1 MQLQCRTYN
10 DDGTTG
16 VIDSLTKQILT
27 ETSLL
32 AFDHVS
38 QRFQWPLVRSGNR
51 SPPATIIEQGI
62 DRFLQH
68 TLFVA
73 DDDVWRIQVQ

>member
-1 MQLQCRTYN
+1 MKPQSRTDN
-10 DDGTTG
+10 DDGTAG
-16 VIDSLTKQILT
+16 VIDPLAQQILT
-27 ETSLL
+27 EAALL
-32 AFDHVS
+32 TLDHVC

>member
-1 MQLQCRTYN
+1 MQLQSRTDN
-10 DDGTTG
+10 DDGTAG
-16 VIDSLTKQILT
+16 VIDPLAQQVLT
-27 ETSLL
+27 EAALL
-32 AFDHVS
+32 TLDHVS

-51 SPPATIIEQGI
+51 STAATVIEQGI

>member
-1 MQLQCRTYN
+1 MQPQSRTDD
-10 DDGTTG
+10 DDGTAG
-16 VIDSLTKQILT
+16 VIDPLTQQVLT
-27 ETSLL
+27 EAALL
-32 AFDHVS
+32 TLDHVS

-51 SPPATIIEQGI
+51 SPPTTIIEQSI